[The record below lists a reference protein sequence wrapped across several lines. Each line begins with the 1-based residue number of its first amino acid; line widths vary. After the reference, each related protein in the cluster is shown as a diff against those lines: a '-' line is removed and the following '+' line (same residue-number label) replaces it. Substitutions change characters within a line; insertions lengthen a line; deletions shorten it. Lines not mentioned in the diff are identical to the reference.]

1 MNSNG
6 EIVKIYNTLTKV
18 LISEEQDNCSMRN
31 KIKYMLFQ
39 IEKTEEIVA
48 RNMAMIEKYDGYK
61 GIAKYKKF

>member
-48 RNMAMIEKYDGYK
+48 RNMAMIEKYDLSL
-61 GIAKYKKF
+61 IHI